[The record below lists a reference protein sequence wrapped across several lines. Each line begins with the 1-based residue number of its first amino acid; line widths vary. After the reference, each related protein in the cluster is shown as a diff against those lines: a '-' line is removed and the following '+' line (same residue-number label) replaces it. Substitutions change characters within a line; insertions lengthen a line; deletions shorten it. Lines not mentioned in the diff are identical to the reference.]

1 MSHSTIRGCR
11 PAGRVPPVGGDS
23 LRLVWVT
30 WPPLLHLLCV
40 WTPGT
45 AASPWPLQA
54 VSYTTPSHHSLRSGI
69 GQAFPTWS
77 RLGDCTGKR
86 GCQCL
91 EVPVWA
97 GNQGQAPWL
106 HLFFLLYSLGGKKE
120 VTGNSQEFYA
130 KDRGRAHLFLGGGA
144 DKVSYIQV
152 VLEFAIYLRMTLN
165 F

>member
-1 MSHSTIRGCR
+1 MCLGDPDPLPS
-11 PAGRVPPVGGDS
+11 PAVS
-23 LRLVWVT
+23 
-30 WPPLLHLLCV
+30 V

-45 AASPWPLQA
+45 AALSWPLQA
-54 VSYTTPSHHSLRSGI
+54 VSCTIPSHHSLRSGI

-97 GNQGQAPWL
+97 GNQGQALWL

-120 VTGNSQEFYA
+120 VTGNSWEFYA
-130 KDRGRAHLFLGGGA
+130 KDRGRVHLFGGGSRVR
-144 DKVSYIQV
+144 VSYIQV
-152 VLEFAIYLRMTLN
+152 VLEFTIYSRMADD